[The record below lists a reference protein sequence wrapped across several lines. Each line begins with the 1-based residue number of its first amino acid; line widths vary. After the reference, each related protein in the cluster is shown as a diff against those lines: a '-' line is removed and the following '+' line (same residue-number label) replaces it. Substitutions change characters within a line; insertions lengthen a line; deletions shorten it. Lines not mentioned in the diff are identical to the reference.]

1 MAPAFAEDTG
11 GFTVT
16 GGVYGTDYTYEDG
29 KLTILTQTPLTIS
42 GTNVSGTVKV
52 GSGVSANLTF
62 DNLSIKVMTPV
73 TLTKT
78 SNLALTLVGANS
90 VVSDFLYPG
99 IEVPFGASLVIRG
112 DGSLEAQGANTSP
125 GIGEGPMKKGWGSI
139 KVESGTVKS
148 AGMNG
153 GAGIGGQGGSR
164 TQALSTGTI
173 EIAGGVVEARGS
185 SLGSAGGAG
194 IGAGSNTTAGGAD
207 PFKDDT
213 VSGGNI
219 IISGGKVT
227 ASGGAGA
234 AGIGG
239 GSNGDGGSVVLQGG
253 TVDATGGTGAAG
265 IGAGAKNSEDYT
277 TNAGSITIAGGTVT
291 AAGGAGAADIGAGA
305 NSTPV
310 PADRVEITGGDVNS
324 GATLDV
330 SVGSGDAAGVVV
342 IGPGAAVPGDTTVTT
357 GYTLTLSLS
366 EAQMTIGQTLRLT
379 AVVTPEKAVVW
390 ASEDE
395 TLATVDAA
403 GNVKALKEGTVK
415 ITASLE
421 GGAKTASCT
430 VTIKAAEVPQP
441 PVTSAPDA
449 APAGKANPKTGV

>member
-194 IGAGSNTTAGGAD
+194 IGAGSDTTAGGAD

-253 TVDATGGTGAAG
+253 TVDATGGTALPVLAR
-265 IGAGAKNSEDYT
+265 ALKT
-277 TNAGSITIAGGTVT
+277 VKITPQTREASPLRRHGNRCGRR
-291 AAGGAGAADIGAGA
+291 GCADIGAGA

>member
-1 MAPAFAEDTG
+1 
-11 GFTVT
+11 
-16 GGVYGTDYTYEDG
+16 
-29 KLTILTQTPLTIS
+29 
-42 GTNVSGTVKV
+42 
-52 GSGVSANLTF
+52 
-62 DNLSIKVMTPV
+62 MT
-73 TLTKT
+73 LC
-78 SNLALTLVGANS
+78 L
-90 VVSDFLYPG
+90 
-99 IEVPFGASLVIRG
+99 
-112 DGSLEAQGANTSP
+112 
-125 GIGEGPMKKGWGSI
+125 
-139 KVESGTVKS
+139 
-148 AGMNG
+148 
-153 GAGIGGQGGSR
+153 AGISLF
-164 TQALSTGTI
+164 QA
-173 EIAGGVVEARGS
+173 A
-185 SLGSAGGAG
+185 
-194 IGAGSNTTAGGAD
+194 
-207 PFKDDT
+207 
-213 VSGGNI
+213 
-219 IISGGKVT
+219 KVT

-403 GNVKALKEGTVK
+403 GNVKALKEGNSENYRFAGRRRKNGKLHGDYKSGGSSAAASDFCARCGACGQGKPQNRRVK
-415 ITASLE
+415 GLYLGVLAKESNVPETAIQYMVRPCK
-421 GGAKTASCT
+421 GARARKKFDLGPGNTPAFCRRRFYR
-430 VTIKAAEVPQP
+430 
-441 PVTSAPDA
+441 APEHKGLSRA
-449 APAGKANPKTGV
+449 FLHFPAML